1 MKMKS
6 QNATATSKH
15 HQSNKKC
22 YNLLQK
28 DQYVS
33 NTSYSFLLEIWRFIN
48 LKLSEYKWQKIFN
61 TSKMN
66 IITMSEIQILQ
77 KKGNQLKDFKLP

>member
-1 MKMKS
+1 MPLPPPS
-6 QNATATSKH
+6 TINLIRNATIRY
-15 HQSNKKC
+15 KKT
-22 YNLLQK
+22 
-28 DQYVS
+28 
-33 NTSYSFLLEIWRFIN
+33 NTSATHPTPFYQKYGVFIN

>member
-1 MKMKS
+1 MKS

-22 YNLLQK
+22 NNLLQK

-33 NTSYSFLLEIWRFIN
+33 NTSYSFLLEIWCFIN